1 MKVQPPQYLMAGIIL
16 LVFGLQFLLVDS
28 YVLSVQASEIV
39 KSQLDIPPAGSS
51 SQYTVWLPPWF
62 SWSLLVA
69 ASFCFVWTIRTARRE
84 HL

>member
-1 MKVQPPQYLMAGIIL
+1 MKIQPPQYLMAGIIL

-39 KSQLDIPPAGSS
+39 KSQLDIPAPGSS
-51 SQYTVWLPPWF
+51 NQYTVWLPQWF

-69 ASFCFVWTIRTARRE
+69 AGLCLVWTIRNSRRE
-84 HL
+84 H

>member
-39 KSQLDIPPAGSS
+39 ESQLDIPPAGSS
-51 SQYTVWLPPWF
+51 NQYTVWLPPWF
-62 SWSLLVA
+62 SWSLLGTA
-69 ASFCFVWTIRTARRE
+69 CLCFVWTIRTSRRK
-84 HL
+84 H